1 MHAIDGIQR
10 YQKRLLYARSVSNKS
25 ELGWMYPHII
35 RARLALVCRAWY
47 TVLYNEPRVWTT
59 IVILERFLVH
69 PETVDQEIKVR
80 PIARIYSALPDGVG
94 ARQFF
99 VNAP

>member
-1 MHAIDGIQR
+1 MHDLHLFA
-10 YQKRLLYARSVSNKS
+10 
-25 ELGWMYPHII
+25 ELG
-35 RARLALVCRAWY
+35 
-47 TVLYNEPRVWTT
+47 TNEPRVWTT